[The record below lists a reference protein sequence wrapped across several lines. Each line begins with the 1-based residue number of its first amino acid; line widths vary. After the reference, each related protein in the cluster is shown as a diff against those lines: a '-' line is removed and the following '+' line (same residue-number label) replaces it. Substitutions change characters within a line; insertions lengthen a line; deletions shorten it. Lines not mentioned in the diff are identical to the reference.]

1 MPSGKGN
8 VIYSL
13 KLINR
18 FARRYLIIS
27 LFLSIFEM
35 VLPIV
40 NVYGLK
46 VVIDS
51 VESGKSFAETLRF
64 LMILF
69 AILLSSYVVSSLY
82 KKRYRPI
89 EVKKIRGRLRE
100 YFYSIASSV
109 DLEYYDNT
117 DFYNKYVKALS
128 EMEGRIFGLISIM
141 CNIVGSVSCLVTVVA
156 LAISMDWFVLLISFI
171 SIVFSVGFSI
181 LGQNVKFAEDNESIL
196 PERRMQYVD
205 RVYFLSQ
212 FAKEIRIF
220 TLGGYLKRILNDS
233 NSQSIEVTKKYSGKQ
248 TAITL
253 MSSAVSVLYI
263 IGIMVYLSYRA
274 SRGYISVGDFA
285 ALLTA
290 SQSFNAQFESL
301 FDCIPKIHENAMYMG
316 YIREFSDSRSA
327 IEDKLQGESMSY
339 GRSPKIEIENV
350 SFSYPGTDKKVIDN
364 ISLTVN
370 EGEAVAV
377 VGENGVGKSTLLK
390 LLLRL
395 YDVDEGVIRYNGT
408 PVSDYNIKSLRGNI
422 GVVFQDLQHYSMSV
436 RENLC
441 LCKENIS
448 DDEIYSALRQVGM
461 EEKIKSFPKGLDT
474 VIGREFDP
482 EGVEFSGGEY
492 QKLSLARAIRDNQG
506 LVILDEPSSALDP
519 ISEAKFRDNLRVLC
533 KDRTAVI
540 VSHRLA
546 LTRSA
551 DKIVVVDGGRIVESG
566 SHDQL
571 MQLKGKYAEMFENQ
585 AKDYQ

>member
-27 LFLSIFEM
+27 LFLSAFEM

-51 VESGKSFAETLRF
+51 VGSGKSFTETLRF

-82 KKRYRPI
+82 KKCYSPI

-128 EMEGRIFGLISIM
+128 EMEGRIFGMIGIL

-212 FAKEIRIF
+212 FAKDIRIF
-220 TLGGYLKRILNDS
+220 TLGGYLK
-233 NSQSIEVTKKYSGKQ
+233 KY
-248 TAITL
+248 
-253 MSSAVSVLYI
+253 
-263 IGIMVYLSYRA
+263 
-274 SRGYISVGDFA
+274 
-285 ALLTA
+285 
-290 SQSFNAQFESL
+290 
-301 FDCIPKIHENAMYMG
+301 
-316 YIREFSDSRSA
+316 
-327 IEDKLQGESMSY
+327 
-339 GRSPKIEIENV
+339 
-350 SFSYPGTDKKVIDN
+350 
-364 ISLTVN
+364 
-370 EGEAVAV
+370 
-377 VGENGVGKSTLLK
+377 
-390 LLLRL
+390 
-395 YDVDEGVIRYNGT
+395 
-408 PVSDYNIKSLRGNI
+408 
-422 GVVFQDLQHYSMSV
+422 
-436 RENLC
+436 
-441 LCKENIS
+441 
-448 DDEIYSALRQVGM
+448 
-461 EEKIKSFPKGLDT
+461 
-474 VIGREFDP
+474 
-482 EGVEFSGGEY
+482 
-492 QKLSLARAIRDNQG
+492 
-506 LVILDEPSSALDP
+506 
-519 ISEAKFRDNLRVLC
+519 
-533 KDRTAVI
+533 
-540 VSHRLA
+540 
-546 LTRSA
+546 
-551 DKIVVVDGGRIVESG
+551 
-566 SHDQL
+566 
-571 MQLKGKYAEMFENQ
+571 
-585 AKDYQ
+585 

>member
-156 LAISMDWFVLLISFI
+156 LAISMDWF
-171 SIVFSVGFSI
+171 
-181 LGQNVKFAEDNESIL
+181 
-196 PERRMQYVD
+196 R
-205 RVYFLSQ
+205 
-212 FAKEIRIF
+212 
-220 TLGGYLKRILNDS
+220 
-233 NSQSIEVTKKYSGKQ
+233 
-248 TAITL
+248 
-253 MSSAVSVLYI
+253 SS
-263 IGIMVYLSYRA
+263 
-274 SRGYISVGDFA
+274 
-285 ALLTA
+285 
-290 SQSFNAQFESL
+290 
-301 FDCIPKIHENAMYMG
+301 P
-316 YIREFSDSRSA
+316 
-327 IEDKLQGESMSY
+327 
-339 GRSPKIEIENV
+339 
-350 SFSYPGTDKKVIDN
+350 
-364 ISLTVN
+364 
-370 EGEAVAV
+370 
-377 VGENGVGKSTLLK
+377 
-390 LLLRL
+390 
-395 YDVDEGVIRYNGT
+395 
-408 PVSDYNIKSLRGNI
+408 
-422 GVVFQDLQHYSMSV
+422 
-436 RENLC
+436 
-441 LCKENIS
+441 
-448 DDEIYSALRQVGM
+448 
-461 EEKIKSFPKGLDT
+461 
-474 VIGREFDP
+474 
-482 EGVEFSGGEY
+482 
-492 QKLSLARAIRDNQG
+492 
-506 LVILDEPSSALDP
+506 
-519 ISEAKFRDNLRVLC
+519 
-533 KDRTAVI
+533 
-540 VSHRLA
+540 
-546 LTRSA
+546 
-551 DKIVVVDGGRIVESG
+551 
-566 SHDQL
+566 
-571 MQLKGKYAEMFENQ
+571 
-585 AKDYQ
+585 

>member
-1 MPSGKGN
+1 
-8 VIYSL
+8 
-13 KLINR
+13 
-18 FARRYLIIS
+18 
-27 LFLSIFEM
+27 
-35 VLPIV
+35 
-40 NVYGLK
+40 
-46 VVIDS
+46 
-51 VESGKSFAETLRF
+51 
-64 LMILF
+64 
-69 AILLSSYVVSSLY
+69 
-82 KKRYRPI
+82 
-89 EVKKIRGRLRE
+89 
-100 YFYSIASSV
+100 
-109 DLEYYDNT
+109 
-117 DFYNKYVKALS
+117 
-128 EMEGRIFGLISIM
+128 
-141 CNIVGSVSCLVTVVA
+141 
-156 LAISMDWFVLLISFI
+156 
-171 SIVFSVGFSI
+171 
-181 LGQNVKFAEDNESIL
+181 
-196 PERRMQYVD
+196 
-205 RVYFLSQ
+205 
-212 FAKEIRIF
+212 
-220 TLGGYLKRILNDS
+220 
-233 NSQSIEVTKKYSGKQ
+233 
-248 TAITL
+248 

-441 LCKENIS
+441 LYKEDIS

-461 EEKIKSFPKGLDT
+461 EEKIRSFPKGLDT

-492 QKLSLARAIRDNQG
+492 QKLSLARAILYNQG
-506 LVILDEPSSALDP
+506 MVILDEPSSALDP

-551 DKIVVVDGGRIVESG
+551 DKIVVVDGGRIVEAG

-571 MQLKGKYAEMFENQ
+571 MRLKGKYAEMFENQ